1 MTVHLT
7 AAGDVIGSILFCV
20 YQFIFLHGAF
30 GRILDLMRSVLEKF
44 PFNFNSL

>member
-30 GRILDLMRSVLEKF
+30 SRVLDS
-44 PFNFNSL
+44 PYSWI